1 MRAILDHFTLP
12 IETSPEKHIIY
23 GNLYDDL
30 ELLNCHSKD
39 KKDAF
44 YSKLLNPTSHA
55 GKLVMEKIANYYT
68 SDPQFLK
75 DSQKLY
81 KKCHTLTN
89 NPKLCQSA
97 WDMWNST
104 KEDSNF
110 HEKYQY
116 LDMDQIKWLNTSAP
130 FLLIL
135 TFYSILSPVLNIIA
149 PFLLLLVP
157 FIILKIMK
165 VPITAA
171 SYTKI
176 LLEQLDKHSFGQLF
190 TRFWDVP
197 PSQRM
202 YLFLC
207 FGMYIYN
214 IYQNVLSCYQ
224 FYRNTY
230 FINTYFQKM
239 CKYIAHTKQQ
249 LTEYI
254 SLISP
259 YKTFRIYKN
268 YLETKAKDLNILYKT
283 LDNIP
288 KAHFNP
294 LYLNKM
300 GFVMKQFYLINNS
313 KPIADI
319 LYFTFAFNGY
329 IDNLEGLSHKIQE
342 KLIQPAKFV
351 KSKKNIVQFKDS
363 FYPLIEEGV
372 VKNNIDISNNI
383 IITGPNAAGKT
394 TILKTTLLNILIT
407 QQFGFGFY
415 RKAKLTPF
423 HFIHC
428 YLNIPDTSS
437 RDSLFQAEARRCGKI
452 LQLIEHN
459 PDKKHFCIFDELYSG
474 TNPFEAIA
482 SAYSYLNYLK
492 RKPQVSFMLT
502 THFVRLCNLFL
513 QKKHIKNYNMET
525 IIHKNI
531 PTYTYKLKEGIS
543 KIKGGICV
551 LRELGYPAA
560 ILKETERMINQI

>member
-12 IETSPEKHIIY
+12 IEMSHEKHTIY
-23 GNLYDDL
+23 ENLYDDL
-30 ELLNCHSKD
+30 ELLDCHSKD
-39 KKDAF
+39 KRASF
-44 YSKLLNPTSHA
+44 YSKLLNPSSHA
-55 GKLVMEKIANYYT
+55 ARLMMEKMANFYT
-68 SDPQFLK
+68 SDAHFLK

-81 KKCHTLTN
+81 KNCHTLQN

-97 WDMWNST
+97 WDIWNTT
-104 KEDSNF
+104 KEDTNF

-130 FLLIL
+130 FLLVL

-202 YLFLC
+202 YLFVC
-207 FGMYIYN
+207 FGMYVYN

-230 FINTYFQKM
+230 FINTYFHKM
-239 CKYIAHTKQQ
+239 CEYVGHTKRQ

-259 YKTFRIYKN
+259 FKTFQPYKS
-268 YLETKAKDLNILYKT
+268 YLETKAKAINMLYKT

-288 KAHFNP
+288 KARFNP

-313 KPIADI
+313 KPITDI
-319 LYFTFAFNGY
+319 LYFSFAFNGY

-342 KLIQPAKFV
+342 KQIHPAKFV
-351 KSKKNIVQFKDS
+351 KSDKNIVHFKDS
-363 FYPLIEEGV
+363 FYPLIEKGV

-502 THFVRLCNLFL
+502 THFIRLCNLFL

-525 IIHKNI
+525 TMNKNI
-531 PTYTYKLKEGIS
+531 I
-543 KIKGGICV
+543 
-551 LRELGYPAA
+551 
-560 ILKETERMINQI
+560 